1 VVLGY
6 GFHRKIAWT
15 SSNAGSDCRVIL
27 VTPAGNE
34 HGFATSEPSAVMAL
48 VLQNI
53 ERGSGF

>member
-1 VVLGY
+1 VLRY

-15 SSNAGSDCRVIL
+15 SSNADSDCPVIL

-34 HGFATSEPSAVMAL
+34 HGFTTSEPSAVVAL